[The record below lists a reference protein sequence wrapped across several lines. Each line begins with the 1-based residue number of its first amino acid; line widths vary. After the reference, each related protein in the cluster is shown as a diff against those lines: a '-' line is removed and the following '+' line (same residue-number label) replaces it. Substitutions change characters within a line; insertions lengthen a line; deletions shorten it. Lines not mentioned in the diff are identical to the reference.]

1 MEGLTSVVEIIIVVV
16 AAVLCVICLVQTFRL
31 CHCASY
37 REACT
42 YATLAITIVF
52 VLSIVEA
59 FSSQV
64 AQISTAKQDI
74 ADGYSVY
81 LNGAQVDIS
90 KVDLD
95 SGRYHIKI
103 QDDEKQILLTTR

>member
-1 MEGLTSVVEIIIVVV
+1 MEELMNVVEIIVVII
-16 AAVLCVICLVQTFRL
+16 AAVSFVICLVQTFRL
-31 CHCASY
+31 SSCGRYC
-37 REACT
+37 EAGA
-42 YATLAITIVF
+42 YAILAITIAF
-52 VLSIVEA
+52 LLLIVEA
-59 FSSQV
+59 SSSQA

-74 ADGYSVY
+74 TDGYSIY
-81 LNGAQVDIS
+81 LNGAQVDAS

>member
-1 MEGLTSVVEIIIVVV
+1 MEELTSVVEIIIVVV

-37 REACT
+37 CEAGT
-42 YATLAITIVF
+42 YAILAITIAFLLLV
-52 VLSIVEA
+52 VEA

-74 ADGYSVY
+74 ADGYSIY
-81 LNGAQVDIS
+81 LNGAQVDVS
-90 KVDLD
+90 KIDLD

-103 QDDEKQILLTTR
+103 QDDEKQILLTIR